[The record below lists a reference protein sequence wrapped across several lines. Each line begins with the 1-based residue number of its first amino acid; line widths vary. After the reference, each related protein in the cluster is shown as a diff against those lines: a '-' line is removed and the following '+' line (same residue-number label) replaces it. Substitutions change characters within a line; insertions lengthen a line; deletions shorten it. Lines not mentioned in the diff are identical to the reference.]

1 MGSVLCA
8 WRSSNNID
16 LMVFGLTEVNPRY
29 FALETS
35 MLTKHNMKR
44 VSIYFHS
51 WLDNTYNKK
60 VVASVKGFSVFW
72 GIWNIQIRI
81 LYLSAPTYLYHLLII
96 GANVRWIS
104 IDWVFVAQRQFS
116 DFPAISWRE
125 QVKCSMR
132 WWWCPLCTR
141 PTRWVGI
148 L

>member
-35 MLTKHNMKR
+35 MLTKHNMK
-44 VSIYFHS
+44 
-51 WLDNTYNKK
+51 TYNKK

-72 GIWNIQIRI
+72 GIWNIQICI

-96 GANVRWIS
+96 GANVR
-104 IDWVFVAQRQFS
+104 
-116 DFPAISWRE
+116 
-125 QVKCSMR
+125 
-132 WWWCPLCTR
+132 
-141 PTRWVGI
+141 
-148 L
+148 